1 MSDINLIFINPEE
14 GKIFCG
20 WLNEIFT
27 YDIPEEKSYYPTGY
41 PNIEDLM
48 TGQSTNEVEKSELKK
63 KRGRKPQTK
72 EISKKSLRQRE
83 NDDNIRRK
91 IKCHFHNFIIN
102 YFNYLIKKNK
112 KGNLRFKKIKY
123 SYALNDSIKFNQD
136 LLQKKISEFFKL
148 DISIK
153 YKNYQ
158 KNENELVYEKL
169 IKRFDNEILKLFDL
183 TYIQFYQQYYLNESF
198 NLNNSKIN
206 NFYDLYKKE
215 QIKES
220 NENKYSDL
228 LKLIAEQRFI
238 NYYFPNKIFKTEKKL
253 NNESKNE
260 LQLNSSLTDE
270 NQSHLLD
277 LKKLETISQ
286 KSYED
291 EENDSHILFFK
302 EEENDC
308 EFLFD

>member
-1 MSDINLIFINPEE
+1 MSDINSIFEEEDFFINN
-14 GKIFCG
+14 K
-20 WLNEIFT
+20 LNEIFNV
-27 YDIPEEKSYYPTGY
+27 PNSFKEQNNY

-48 TGQSTNEVEKSELKK
+48 TGQSTNEVEKSDIKK
-63 KRGRKPQTK
+63 KRGRKPQNK

-83 NDDNIRRK
+83 NNDNIRRK

-238 NYYFPNKIFKTEKKL
+238 NYYFPNKIFKTEKKYDNETQKL
-253 NNESKNE
+253 ICKEKENESQPLLFENKENE
-260 LQLNSSLTDE
+260 
-270 NQSHLLD
+270 
-277 LKKLETISQ
+277 SQ
-286 KSYED
+286 
-291 EENDSHILFFK
+291 ILFF
-302 EEENDC
+302 EEQKNEYD
-308 EFLFD
+308 FIF

>member
-1 MSDINLIFINPEE
+1 MNDKDFFSTNRKEYDYFWDNTCFNQKLDSPFVLDCNFDDGTGVEE
-14 GKIFCG
+14 
-20 WLNEIFT
+20 
-27 YDIPEEKSYYPTGY
+27 
-41 PNIEDLM
+41 LM
-48 TGQSTNEVEKSELKK
+48 TVPFTGASANENEKLTKQLKNK
-63 KRGRKPQTK
+63 GRIPQNKGITK
-72 EISKKSLRQRE
+72 EYRINILHSKE

-102 YFNYLIKKNK
+102 YFNYLIKINK

-238 NYYFPNKIFKTEKKL
+238 NYYFPNKIFKTEKKYDNETQKL
-253 NNESKNE
+253 TCKEKENESQPLLFENKENESQIPFFEEQKNE
-260 LQLNSSLTDE
+260 YDF
-270 NQSHLLD
+270 
-277 LKKLETISQ
+277 I
-286 KSYED
+286 
-291 EENDSHILFFK
+291 F
-302 EEENDC
+302 
-308 EFLFD
+308 